1 MHDISIS
8 PGESAARRGYPWL
21 LVGLL
26 AVAVVFSYG
35 DRLVLNL
42 LIDPIR
48 RDLHLTDTQFS
59 VLQGASFGLVF
70 ACANPVLA
78 WLSDRTSRRWILV
91 GGMVLWSI
99 ATMSCGAASTYG
111 QMLGARALIG
121 LGEAALMPTG
131 VALICEHFPPNR
143 QAGAIG
149 ILLTA
154 AGVGPGVGV
163 LIGGVLLKY
172 VEAGSIALP
181 FLGATAPPW
190 RTLLVLIGL
199 PPSLIAVA
207 VLLTVKAG
215 SRGMRESTAPASDVA
230 ASKAPGLL
238 LRPLVWG
245 YVGASF
251 YMIAQWAELSWVPAL
266 LTRRHGLHAST
277 AGDVMGTVTIITGLL
292 SPIIAVRLSNRLAG
306 GFGLAGRFVAPAAG
320 LLLAAVVSGCYL
332 ASNKYVMISGT
343 FILDLSIFIAAC
355 AFIISLPHFLPARHM
370 ALATSLIYFLSGFLG
385 LGAAP
390 TLVAVATDRLYGNA
404 AAVGESLTTVILP
417 ALVLAIVAFGAG
429 IRSIRARERSA

>member
-1 MHDISIS
+1 MHDISIHR
-8 PGESAARRGYPWL
+8 GEDATSGGYPRL

-26 AVAVVFSYG
+26 AVAIVFSYG

-48 RDLHLTDTQFS
+48 HDLHLTDTQFS
-59 VLQGASFGLVF
+59 VLQGAAFGLVF
-70 ACANPVLA
+70 ATANPLLA
-78 WLSDRTSRRWILV
+78 WLSDRTSRRGILV

-99 ATMSCGAASTYG
+99 ATMLCGAAATYG

-131 VALICEHFPPNR
+131 VALICEHFPPKR

-149 ILLTA
+149 VLLTA

-172 VEAGSIALP
+172 VEAGSVALP
-181 FLGATAPPW
+181 FLGAGAPPW

-199 PPSLIAVA
+199 PPTLIAVA
-207 VLLTVKAG
+207 VLLTVKSG
-215 SRGMRESTAPASDVA
+215 SRAVQERDALESDVA
-230 ASKAPGLL
+230 AGRMPQLL
-238 LRPLVWG
+238 LKPLTWG
-245 YVGASF
+245 YIGASF

-266 LTRRHGLHAST
+266 LTRRHGLDAAS

-292 SPIIAVRLSNRLAG
+292 SPIIAVRLSNHLRG
-306 GFGLAGRFVAPAAG
+306 GFGLGGRFMAPAAG
-320 LLLAAVVSGCYL
+320 LLLAALVSGCYL
-332 ASNKYVMISGT
+332 ASSKYVLISGT

-355 AFIISLPHFLPARHM
+355 AFIISLPDFLPARHM

-385 LGAAP
+385 LGVAP
-390 TLVAVATDRLYGNA
+390 TLVAVATDRLYGDP
-404 AAVGESLTTVILP
+404 AAVGKSLTTVILP
-417 ALVLAIVAFGAG
+417 ALLLAIAAFVVG
-429 IRSIRARERSA
+429 IRMLRTREKTS